1 MSLDWSLVANVASV
15 VGTVGGLL
23 FVWWQV
29 RQVREVNAYGL
40 VRDEV
45 KRWNSSEMRAHRAR
59 LAQALLVSR
68 RDFERI
74 KEQGGEEVTA
84 YFEDIGLLLRRR
96 VVPLYYIWSMLADD
110 ITHYGQLLHDY
121 LAWVRRS
128 TGDPTFY
135 EDFNLLRSRIAA
147 LGKKRPG
154 VAKVYPEDD
163 LREFLEDEAAMA
175 DGSSTARKHRR
186 GIRFPCPSCKFGLS
200 APAEKSGQESR
211 CPKCG
216 QRVVVP

>member
-1 MSLDWSLVANVASV
+1 MSLNWSLIANVASV

-29 RQVREVNAYGL
+29 RQIREVNAYGL
-40 VRDEV
+40 LRDEV
-45 KRWNSSEMRAHRAR
+45 KRWNSPEMRAHRAR

-74 KEQGGEEVTA
+74 EEQGGEEVTA

-96 VVPLYYIWSMLADD
+96 VVPVYYLWSMLSDD
-110 ITHYGQLLHDY
+110 ITYYGQLLHDY

-135 EDFNLLRSRIAA
+135 EDFDLLRSRIAA
-147 LGKKRPG
+147 LQKKRTG
-154 VAKVYPEDD
+154 VAKVYPEDE

-175 DGSSTARKHRR
+175 VGSTTARKHRR
-186 GIRFPCPSCKFGLS
+186 IIRFLCPACKFGLR
-200 APAEKSGQESR
+200 APTDKSGAASR
-211 CPKCG
+211 CPKCA
-216 QRVVVP
+216 QPVVVP

>member
-1 MSLDWSLVANVASV
+1 MSVDWSLVANVASV

-29 RQVREVNAYGL
+29 RQIREVNAYGL

-45 KRWNSSEMRAHRAR
+45 KRWNSPEMRADRAR

-74 KEQGGEEVTA
+74 EEQGGEEVTA

-96 VVPLYYIWSMLADD
+96 VVPVYYLWSMLADD
-110 ITHYGQLLHDY
+110 ITYYGQLLHDY

-128 TGDPTFY
+128 SGDSTFY
-135 EDFNLLRSRIAA
+135 EDFDLLYSRIAA
-147 LGKKRPG
+147 LQKKRTG

-163 LREFLEDEAAMA
+163 LREFLDGEAAMA
-175 DGSSTARKHRR
+175 DGTTTARKRR
-186 GIRFPCPSCKFGLS
+186 RMIRFPCPACKFDLS
-200 APAEKSGQESR
+200 APTEKSGAESR

-216 QRVVVP
+216 QAVVVP

>member
-1 MSLDWSLVANVASV
+1 MSLDWSLVANLAQV

-29 RQVREVNAYGL
+29 RQIREVNAYGL
-40 VRDEV
+40 LRDEV
-45 KRWNSSEMRAHRAR
+45 KRWNSPEMRAHRAR

-68 RDFERI
+68 RDFGRI
-74 KEQGGEEVTA
+74 EEQGGEEVTA

-96 VVPLYYIWSMLADD
+96 VVPAYYLWSMLADG
-110 ITHYGQLLHDY
+110 ITYYGQLLHDY

-128 TGDPTFY
+128 SADPTFY
-135 EDFNLLRSRIAA
+135 EDFELLRARIAA
-147 LGKKRPG
+147 LGKKRTG
-154 VAKVYPEDD
+154 VEKVYPEDD
-163 LREFLEDEAAMA
+163 LREFLEDEAEMA
-175 DGSSTARKHRR
+175 DGSATTKQHRR
-186 GIRFPCPSCKFGLS
+186 KIRFPCPNCKFGLS

-216 QRVVVP
+216 QSVVVP